1 MARKSLSERIA
12 ERAQRKQKK
21 GRGGPN
27 RAAFLAIRG
36 EIAKALDDGWPIKE
50 VWETLVEEG
59 AIKFGYDAFLGYVK
73 KLIQAPAPKAERA
86 AQAAPER
93 DTTVRSGQPPVRAPQ
108 PPLPARPAA
117 PTPQPST
124 PSRSPAPIPENEPQ
138 RIATNHKSSFEF
150 SAVPKKKRDPDRS
163 S

>member
-36 EIAKALDDGWPIKE
+36 EIAKALDDGWPVKE
-50 VWETLVEEG
+50 VWETLAEEG

-73 KLIQAPAPKAERA
+73 KLILTPAPKTERA
-86 AQAAPER
+86 KQAAPASASNVQPGP
-93 DTTVRSGQPPVRAPQ
+93 TTARTVHP
-108 PPLPARPAA
+108 PPLPGPAA
-117 PTPQPST
+117 T
-124 PSRSPAPIPENEPQ
+124 PSRPPASSSENEPQ
-138 RIATNHKSSFEF
+138 RVATNHKSSFEF
-150 SAVPKKKRDPDRS
+150 SARPKKKRDPERS